1 MHDLNYIR
9 NHPVEFDNSLNKRG
23 IKPYSSKIKTIDED
37 DKGRDVSIYKIFLFN
52 MPLVIALG
60 DTKYTFIDK
69 KILYAPVYLVVD
81 DSI

>member
-1 MHDLNYIR
+1 MVL
-9 NHPVEFDNSLNKRG
+9 
-23 IKPYSSKIKTIDED
+23 SKINNTISYPEIKTIDED

-69 KILYAPVYLVVD
+69 KIL
-81 DSI
+81 